1 MGSKEDGDEPC
12 VKATWWVNVAVQ
24 HTIIIQTVMLL
35 HDPIQTCRTSSS

>member
-24 HTIIIQTVMLL
+24 HAIADVIDLGRKIQSLQL
-35 HDPIQTCRTSSS
+35 HTR